1 MSSNRREKIS
11 SVFFSAVMVISM
23 LAIGGV
29 AFTGNAAAAAN
40 GNVPTSDFTVQAGG
54 VDQAGCGG
62 SITLEDTTDGFDASS
77 GTATIQLPTGSDVT
91 FDQQN
96 SSLAV
101 GGTAVSV
108 SNARF
113 QNKRTISVD
122 VSGGNDDPSEDFTV
136 SGIRYKASPN
146 AGQTDTITASF
157 GIESG
162 TVDVSTAG
170 PSVAVQ
176 SANVVRGSEQA
187 GGVSLAIETEAT
199 AEIGSPGQDDAIA
212 SDNTQTI
219 RCCRRQY
226 YGLD

>member
-1 MSSNRREKIS
+1 
-11 SVFFSAVMVISM
+11 M

-54 VDQAGCGG
+54 VDQAGGGG

-113 QNKRTISVD
+113 
-122 VSGGNDDPSEDFTV
+122 
-136 SGIRYKASPN
+136 
-146 AGQTDTITASF
+146 
-157 GIESG
+157 
-162 TVDVSTAG
+162 
-170 PSVAVQ
+170 
-176 SANVVRGSEQA
+176 
-187 GGVSLAIETEAT
+187 
-199 AEIGSPGQDDAIA
+199 
-212 SDNTQTI
+212 
-219 RCCRRQY
+219 
-226 YGLD
+226 

>member
-54 VDQAGCGG
+54 VDQAGGGG

-113 QNKRTISVD
+113 
-122 VSGGNDDPSEDFTV
+122 
-136 SGIRYKASPN
+136 
-146 AGQTDTITASF
+146 
-157 GIESG
+157 
-162 TVDVSTAG
+162 
-170 PSVAVQ
+170 
-176 SANVVRGSEQA
+176 
-187 GGVSLAIETEAT
+187 
-199 AEIGSPGQDDAIA
+199 
-212 SDNTQTI
+212 
-219 RCCRRQY
+219 
-226 YGLD
+226 